1 MSTRLALA
9 EGIMWDLL
17 HAWREWLAGH
27 DITHLRVFGI
37 EVRWWGRLGKMLE
50 FLGGLTVVIDLL
62 GRERMEGFH
71 TTLRRRRARLLARLR
86 GNPTADGE
94 IPVKTVDRKT
104 AHETGLR
111 VAFIVGT
118 VAMGLFIA
126 VAEHYAHQGDPMPI
140 PVLLL
145 VIATAAPSLGG
156 FVLGWAGYLLGLLL
170 LEAFVVTT
178 LGQLKTRE
186 GLESRLKLIGLAIF
200 IAGFSMDLLSS

>member
-1 MSTRLALA
+1 MSTRLAPA

-27 DITHLRVFGI
+27 DITHLPVFGI
-37 EVRWWGRLGKMLE
+37 EVRWWGRLGKTLE

-62 GRERMEGFH
+62 GRERMEEFH
-71 TTLRRRRARLLARLR
+71 ATLLRRRARLLARFR
-86 GNPTADGE
+86 SNVTTDGE
-94 IPVKTVDRKT
+94 IPVKTVDPKT
-104 AHETGLR
+104 AHEKGLR

-118 VAMGLFIA
+118 VAMGLFIV
-126 VAEHYAHQGDPMPI
+126 VATHYAYQGDPMPV

-145 VIATAAPSLGG
+145 FIAIAAPGLGG
-156 FVLGWAGYLLGLLL
+156 FVLGPAGYLLGLLL
-170 LEAFVVTT
+170 VEAFVVTT

-186 GLESRLKLIGLAIF
+186 GLETRLKWIGLTIF